1 MQAESQYYRHTFTPS
16 WCDAHRHKLHFLIY
30 IGRRCK
36 WALCWTCVL
45 LPACLRRLIFE
56 RDNFFFYWVIVLIIL
71 NFTVALKC
79 TTQHNGTLHLLN
91 RWTCCFAF
99 HTRFKNTSDINS
111 TSRQPRCHGAGGPP
125 CCHFFHCSPK
135 ALKAPLLSVQRTD
148 GAFAPTAVSRV
159 TYWCLMFPGKVS
171 VVFFV
176 QCFTAVLFDLLP
188 CSVTS
193 YAARC

>member
-1 MQAESQYYRHTFTPS
+1 M
-16 WCDAHRHKLHFLIY
+16 
-30 IGRRCK
+30 
-36 WALCWTCVL
+36 
-45 LPACLRRLIFE
+45 
-56 RDNFFFYWVIVLIIL
+56 LIIL

-111 TSRQPRCHGAGGPP
+111 TSRQPRCHSAGGPP

-159 TYWCLMFPGKVS
+159 TYWCLMFPGKVN
-171 VVFFV
+171 V
-176 QCFTAVLFDLLP
+176 VLFSVLP
-188 CSVTS
+188 LCFLICCRVLRLRMQPDANSQFGTLVFESFVEIVALDWTLFHYEKHLWRFWDKIEVS
-193 YAARC
+193 EVH